1 MISLVGIGNAASAIV
16 EKFKD
21 IPQYQIY
28 ILNDKVEKNT
38 SHAYNIPSFE
48 TPEEYEEN
56 IPKLKKFFKTTND
69 RVQVF
74 IMGSSFSSNYSL
86 GILAQLADK
95 KVDVFYIKPDTDLLT
110 GIPQLVENVVFGVL
124 QEYARSGLFNSFTIF
139 SNSNIE
145 KALDT
150 IPIKTYY
157 DAINSTIFSSVHYLN
172 YFEHTEPEIGVM
184 ANPAEINRIRTVGM
198 LNMKNLQEKWLF
210 DLDMERDLCY
220 YLCINEKRLETEGG
234 LHRKIVDMLKE
245 KPSNAF
251 RQLSYAIY
259 ETHLTDFGFCV
270 AHTNAIQQQ
279 KTLDKLA

>member
-1 MISLVGIGNAASAIV
+1 MISIVGLGNGASAIV

-28 ILNDKVEKNT
+28 VLNDKVEKNT

-48 TPEEYEEN
+48 TPEEYEEK

-74 IMGSSFSSNYSL
+74 IMGSSLSSNYSL
-86 GILAQLADK
+86 GILAQLSDK

-184 ANPAEINRIRTVGM
+184 ASPAEINRIRTVGM

-234 LHRKIVDMLKE
+234 LHRKIVDMLKD
-245 KPSNAF
+245 KPNNAF

-259 ETHLTDFGFCV
+259 ETHLSDFGFCV

-279 KTLDKLA
+279 KTLDKLV